1 MTLQSVDQAA
11 EAEAAIRETEAQV
24 LLAAGTLGTALRET
38 PAFVRLHE
46 AGAGLSVDDAAQEAI
61 EAFNR
66 CRADLQIE
74 IRLGTLDADQRAE
87 IERLQSTMLGFPTV
101 AEYLAAQAEF
111 EEICRET
118 AGLVSGE
125 IGIDFAANC
134 RAGGCCG
141 G

>member
-11 EAEAAIRETEAQV
+11 DVEAATHSAETEV
-24 LLAAGTLGTALRET
+24 LLAAGNFGTVLRQGPE
-38 PAFVRLHE
+38 FERLRA
-46 AGAGLSVDDAAQEAI
+46 AGAALGKDDAAQEAI

-74 IRLGTLDADQRAE
+74 IRLGTLDAAQRAE
-87 IERLQSTMLGFPTV
+87 IERLQSAMLGFPTV
-101 AEYLAAQAEF
+101 TTYLAAQAEF

-118 AGLVSGE
+118 AALVSGE

>member
-11 EAEAAIRETEAQV
+11 ETEV
-24 LLAAGTLGTALRET
+24 LLAAGAFGTALRES
-38 PAFVRLHE
+38 PVFVRLHE
-46 AGAGLSVDDAAQEAI
+46 AGAALSVDDAAQEAV
-61 EAFNR
+61 ESFNQ

-87 IERLQSTMLGFPTV
+87 IERLQSAMFGFPTV
-101 AEYLAAQAEF
+101 AEYLTAQAEF

-118 AGLVSGE
+118 AGIVSDE